1 MGILCKVQ
9 NLLKFHHCTTLRFP
23 QLETKLIFFRGEA
36 VRAKI
41 VVVNII
47 IEQVKDFNYLGL
59 HIGNTRS
66 LDLENKFSWSMWDK

>member
-1 MGILCKVQ
+1 
-9 NLLKFHHCTTLRFP
+9 
-23 QLETKLIFFRGEA
+23 

-47 IEQVKDFNYLGL
+47 IEQVKHFNYLGL